1 MRRIALVLA
10 FCFAISP
17 LAATAATKVV
27 KPKPHKAAKVKGHKA
42 AKVKKAS
49 KHPVIKHN

>member
-27 KPKPHKAAKVKGHKA
+27 HPKPHKVKGHKA
-42 AKVKKAS
+42 PKVKKAS
-49 KHPVIKHN
+49 KRSVKHNKTN

>member
-27 KPKPHKAAKVKGHKA
+27 KPKSHKVKVKGHKA
-42 AKVKKAS
+42 PKAKKAS
-49 KHPVIKHN
+49 KHPVVKHN